1 MRIVRH
7 VYYLGVGTT
16 ASFHHKRRLG
26 KHKTKLTPP
35 LLIEVYIPSQE
46 SERSCI
52 EVYIPS
58 QESERSCIEVYI
70 PSQESE
76 RSCIEVY
83 IPRKE
88 SERSCIEV
96 YIYQARKVSGHVL
109 KCIYTKPGK

>member
-52 EVYIPS
+52 EVYI
-58 QESERSCIEVYI
+58 
-70 PSQESE
+70 
-76 RSCIEVY
+76 
-83 IPRKE
+83 
-88 SERSCIEV
+88 
-96 YIYQARKVSGHVL
+96 YQARKVSGQVL
-109 KCIYTKPGK
+109 KCLCH

>member
-52 EVYIPS
+52 EVYIRS
-58 QESERSCIEVYI
+58 QESEPLLLEVSVPRQEIEPLLIEGFV
-70 PSQESE
+70 PRQESE
-76 RSCIEVY
+76 PLLIEVSV
-83 IPRKE
+83 P
-88 SERSCIEV
+88 
-96 YIYQARKVSGHVL
+96 
-109 KCIYTKPGK
+109 